1 MTRLALICKYALT
14 MITIINTN
22 TSPDHPTDTPALTRA
37 PSLEASALSAR
48 AWRGR
53 LTLSGLGW
61 CGLFSVCVH
70 AALLSLSP
78 TPGRLALNAA
88 LLASLEDVPRVRDTF
103 VVVSAPEPE
112 RTPVERE
119 RPEVAEVRPPEV
131 RRPEVRRLEV
141 KRPEVKRPK
150 VSQPKV
156 KRPEPRPSTEV
167 ASATASASP
176 PKTTAPA
183 TPTAAL
189 ASSMAIPGGEG
200 ARVGSASGAGVS
212 GSGGQGGGGQGG
224 AGLSAAEVRGLQRG
238 YYDSLNALMRRA
250 REYPRAAR
258 RQGLEGVVLVELVVD
273 SAGRLVSAKVARSS
287 GHEVLDAAAL
297 ADVRRLEQLP
307 EPPRA
312 LNRRSLKLHIPFE
325 YRLQA

>member
-1 MTRLALICKYALT
+1 

-37 PSLEASALSAR
+37 PSLEASGISAR

-53 LTLSGLGW
+53 LTLSRLGW

-70 AALLSLSP
+70 ATLLFLSP
-78 TPGRLALNAA
+78 TPGRLALNAT
-88 LLASLEDVPRVRDTF
+88 LLASIEDMPRVRDTF

-112 RTPVERE
+112 RAPVERE
-119 RPEVAEVRPPEV
+119 RAEVAEVRPPEM
-131 RRPEVRRLEV
+131 RPPEVRRLEVKRLEV

-200 ARVGSASGAGVS
+200 ARVGSASGAGVG